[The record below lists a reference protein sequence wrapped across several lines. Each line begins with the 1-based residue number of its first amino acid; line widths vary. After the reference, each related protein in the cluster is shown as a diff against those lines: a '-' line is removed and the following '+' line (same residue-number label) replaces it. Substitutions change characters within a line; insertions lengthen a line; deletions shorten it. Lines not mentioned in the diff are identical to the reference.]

1 MPTVNFSKKE
11 LKRLTGIDDDEDLKD
26 QMAMFGTDLENMT
39 KEEVEVEIFPNR
51 PDMLSLEGFALGL
64 RGYLGKDTGLYEFNT
79 YDEVNYKASKTG
91 KVNKV
96 RPNLACAVVKNL
108 DLQEKIE
115 SVMQLQEKLHVTH
128 GRNRKKVAIGIH
140 DLDAIKG
147 PFTYTTESPEKEF
160 TPLQRSSNMKMDAI
174 LSEHK
179 KGKKYR
185 HLVEEYDEYP
195 VWIDDDEEIF
205 SMPPIINSKKTKVTK
220 DTENVLIDV
229 TGIDKKAVDKALN
242 MVLLTLNEIGGEI
255 HSVDL
260 DEEVYPDLDPNVVEF
275 DPEHVEELLGID
287 LSENEIIEYLERM
300 GHSAKVIEDKIKVKI
315 PSYRTDIL
323 HENDLIEDIGISHGY
338 NNFERKIPDLSTV
351 GNEKSIVKF
360 KRDLRSLMTGM
371 ELLEVKNYYLSNKN
385 KLFAKM
391 EMETKEVAEAENA
404 LSQEHSCLRNW
415 ILPSLMEVYGDN
427 QHRRYPQKLFE
438 IGKTFEI
445 DKNESLGVNE
455 KDKLAGAISK
465 EEAGFTE
472 IKEILNS
479 IFRNLGTNFE
489 IKETQHDSFI
499 KGRSGA
505 VETNGIEIGYI
516 GEIKPEVLINWEV
529 KTPVAAFEIDIN
541 SLFDN
546 L

>member
-11 LKRLTGIDDDEDLKD
+11 LKRLTGIVDDKELKE

-39 KEEVEVEIFPNR
+39 EEEVEVEIFPNR

-79 YDEVNYKASKTG
+79 YDEVNYKASKSE

-96 RPNLACAVVKNL
+96 RPNLACAVVK
-108 DLQEKIE
+108 DLELHNKIE

-128 GRNRKKVAIGIH
+128 GRNREKVAIGIH

-147 PFTYTTESPEKEF
+147 PFTYTTKTPEKEF
-160 TPLQRSSNMKMDAI
+160 TPLQSSSNMKMNKI
-174 LSEHK
+174 LSEHE
-179 KGKKYR
+179 KGRKYR

-195 VWIDDDEEIF
+195 VWIDDDGEIF
-205 SMPPIINSKKTKVTK
+205 SMPPIINSKRTKVTK
-220 DTENVLIDV
+220 DTENVFIDV

-255 HSVDL
+255 YSVDL
-260 DEEVYPDLDPNVVEF
+260 DGDIYPDLDPNVVEF
-275 DPEHVEELLGID
+275 DPKHIKEILGID
-287 LSENEIIEYLERM
+287 LSEAEIIKYLESM
-300 GHSAKVIEDKIKVKI
+300 GHNAKVIEDKIKVEI
-315 PSYRTDIL
+315 PCYRTDIL

-338 NNFERKIPDLSTV
+338 NNFKRTIPDLSTV
-351 GNEKSIVKF
+351 GNEKSLVKF

-371 ELLEVKNYYLSNKN
+371 EFLEVKNYYLSNKN
-385 KLFAKM
+385 KLFGKM
-391 EMETKEVAEAENA
+391 EMKPTEVAEAENA
-404 LSQEHSCLRNW
+404 LSEEHSCLRNW
-415 ILPSLMEVYGDN
+415 ILPSLMEVYGEN

-438 IGKTFEI
+438 IGKTVLI
-445 DKNESLGVNE
+445 DENKPLGVKE
-455 KDKLAGAISK
+455 RDKLAGAISND
-465 EEAGFTE
+465 ETGFTE

-479 IFRNLGTNFE
+479 IFRNLRTDFE

-505 VETNGIEIGYI
+505 VETNGVKIGYI

-529 KTPVAAFEIDIN
+529 NTPIAAFELDIT